1 MRFGTAPLS
10 NDRGTT
16 PNNIQ
21 ISLDNVT
28 NTLRRAK
35 ATDVKLINDKFRS
48 VELMLIYFHF
58 SPSVIEKNYKLNM
71 LSLISQHQSDC

>member
-1 MRFGTAPLS
+1 MRYGTTPLS
-10 NDRGTT
+10 DDRGTT
-16 PNNIQ
+16 SNNIQ

-35 ATDVKLINDKFRS
+35 ATDVKLINDMFRS